1 MHDPHKE
8 TIDTGYT
15 DRGRL
20 LVGLGVLLLLA
31 GVALA
36 ILAPAE
42 IYTFYLFSVGGRF
55 HYDGFGF
62 GSFMFGNIAA
72 QIMGYYLIAILL
84 IPLGLGHIS
93 LRPWARIFALVLLVA
108 WLVVGVP
115 MTIVFFMVL
124 FASKDLLALASWA
137 AVLLIPLFYPVV
149 PLLLLRFYQSRDVKA
164 TFHRRET
171 GEGWLEGRPL
181 PVLVLSFL
189 LGLIAIVLHIPFFF
203 RGLFPFF
210 GTYLVGLQGILAL
223 ALTILCLVFLVWG
236 ILGQTAWAWWGSV
249 LVVGLLASSSLLT
262 LAGTSFAQLLALL
275 NFPARE
281 MEFLAGLPLHGWHLA
296 AFLGLPLLLT
306 LGILVLSKRHF
317 GQQRPSL
324 I

>member
-1 MHDPHKE
+1 MHDPHQE
-8 TIDTGYT
+8 TIHTDYT

-20 LVGLGVLLLLA
+20 LIGLGLLLLLA

-36 ILAPAE
+36 VLAPAE

-55 HYDGFGF
+55 YYDGFGF

-72 QIMGYYLIAILL
+72 QIIGYYLVAVLL

-93 LRPWARIFALVLLVA
+93 LRPWARTFSLVLLYA

-115 MTIVFFMVL
+115 MTILFFLVL
-124 FASKDLLALASWA
+124 FASKDLPAVASWTA
-137 AVLLIPLFYPVV
+137 LLLIPLFYPVV
-149 PLLLLRFYQSRDVKA
+149 PFLLLRFYQSRDVKA
-164 TFHRRET
+164 TFHRRQT
-171 GEGWLEGRPL
+171 GEDWLEGRPL
-181 PVLVLSFL
+181 PVLVLAFL

-203 RGLFPFF
+203 RGLFPLF
-210 GTYLVGLQGILAL
+210 GTYLVDLEGILAL
-223 ALTILCLVFLVWG
+223 ALSILCLVFLVWG
-236 ILGQTAWAWWGSV
+236 VLRQKAWAWWGSV
-249 LVVGLLASSSLLT
+249 LVVSLLAFSSVLT
-262 LAGTSFAQLLALL
+262 LARTSFAQLLALL
-275 NFPARE
+275 RFPPRE
-281 MEFLAGLPLHGWHLA
+281 MEFLDGLPLRGWHLA

-306 LGILVLSKRHF
+306 LGILLLSKRHF